1 MKLITRI
8 FKRDNWYITSNYGL
22 RICPFHGKEF
32 HYGVDYGTHNKK
44 IPLYGV
50 EDGYVQLITRSNKGY
65 GNSVWIRYPRI
76 NISIFYAHL
85 DRVCVKKKQK
95 VDNNTIIGYSGKTGS
110 ATGIHLH
117 LGMTL
122 IGSDDW
128 LNPHEYNYKE
138 IDDSNEIIHIVK
150 KGETLW
156 AIAKK
161 YYNNGKK
168 YTVIANKNN
177 IKKPYVIY
185 PNQKLI
191 VPKYIS

>member
-1 MKLITRI
+1 MKLINKI
-8 FKRDNWYITSNYGL
+8 LKRNEHYITSNYGW
-22 RICPFHGKEF
+22 RVCPFHGKEF

-50 EDGYVQLITRSNKGY
+50 EDGYVQLTSHSNKGY
-65 GNSVWIRYPRI
+65 GNSVWVRYPRI

-85 DRVCVKKKQK
+85 DRICVKKKQK
-95 VDNNTIIGYSGKTGS
+95 VNSNTIIGYSGKTGN

-122 IGSDDW
+122 IGSNTW
-128 LNPHEYNYKE
+128 LNPHEYDYKE
-138 IDDSNEIIHIVK
+138 MNNSNEKIHKVK

-156 AIAKK
+156 NIAKK
-161 YYNNGKK
+161 YYGDGRR
-168 YTVIANKNN
+168 YTIIANKNN

-185 PNQKLI
+185 SGQKLLI
-191 VPKYIS
+191 P